1 MLSLPA
7 SRLLPVYIGQLNII
21 IVKNLVKSGKLWF
34 RFLPTSTPLKNCTS
48 NVPKSQVP
56 HL

>member
-34 RFLPTSTPLKNCTS
+34 KFLSTPLTNCTS